1 MDEDRNWLKN
11 PILPRP
17 PAVPRF
23 SAAELRLV
31 EGDHPSG
38 VMRVA
43 ARRERKAPLENRRS
57 GRQPRAPLQSGPT
70 DVADVEAEAP
80 PSRRFA

>member
-1 MDEDRNWLKN
+1 MDDDRSWLKN

-31 EGDHPSG
+31 NEERPSS
-38 VMRVA
+38 VTRVA
-43 ARRERKAPLENRRS
+43 PRAQRAPRKDARRLARIS
-57 GRQPRAPLQSGPT
+57 GTSAVHSATSETEVPQ
-70 DVADVEAEAP
+70 
-80 PSRRFA
+80 SRRIA

>member
-31 EGDHPSG
+31 EGERASSKP
-38 VMRVA
+38 RVSA
-43 ARRERKAPLENRRS
+43 HREQSSPVEARRAPRKPRPAMHSGTNDVSDGERAP
-57 GRQPRAPLQSGPT
+57 QPRRIA
-70 DVADVEAEAP
+70 
-80 PSRRFA
+80 

>member
-1 MDEDRNWLKN
+1 MDDDRSWLKN

-31 EGDHPSG
+31 EDERPLS
-38 VMRVA
+38 VVRASARKERASRIQSWRRASAVSRARSLARVSEA
-43 ARRERKAPLENRRS
+43 AHSRRS
-57 GRQPRAPLQSGPT
+57 A
-70 DVADVEAEAP
+70 
-80 PSRRFA
+80 

>member
-1 MDEDRNWLKN
+1 MDDDRSWLKN

-31 EGDHPSG
+31 EDEQPPSL
-38 VMRVA
+38 VPVA
-43 ARRERKAPLENRRS
+43 ARKERASRIQGRRRVSGASRARSLARES
-57 GRQPRAPLQSGPT
+57 
-70 DVADVEAEAP
+70 EAAQ
-80 PSRRFA
+80 SRRIA

>member
-1 MDEDRNWLKN
+1 MDDDRNWLKN

-31 EGDHPSG
+31 EDERPTSAVDTAPRKGRSARIQSRRRVSG
-38 VMRVA
+38 VSRA
-43 ARRERKAPLENRRS
+43 RSIASESLAAQARRIA
-57 GRQPRAPLQSGPT
+57 
-70 DVADVEAEAP
+70 
-80 PSRRFA
+80 

>member
-1 MDEDRNWLKN
+1 MDDDQSWLKN

-17 PAVPRF
+17 PALPRF

-31 EGDHPSG
+31 DEERPSS

-43 ARRERKAPLENRRS
+43 
-57 GRQPRAPLQSGPT
+57 PRAARSSQVEHRRHASVSGTTRTRATESAP
-70 DVADVEAEAP
+70 ADEAP
-80 PSRRFA
+80 RSRRIA